1 MNRRMYSNWHIKQK
15 KKTKLLFKCMYCL
28 HNLKYMLR
36 LLLPKK
42 KKKFK
47 KKINKMLSKINY
59 VIRKFK
65 RIKHVI
71 N

>member
-15 KKTKLLFKCMYCL
+15 KKSELLFKCMYCL

-42 KKKFK
+42 KKVLKI
-47 KKINKMLSKINY
+47 KINKMLSKINY

>member
-42 KKKFK
+42 KKSFK
-47 KKINKMLSKINY
+47 NKN
-59 VIRKFK
+59 
-65 RIKHVI
+65 
-71 N
+71 

>member
-1 MNRRMYSNWHIKQK
+1 MHVLFTQFEIHVKTASTQK
-15 KKTKLLFKCMYCL
+15 KKV
-28 HNLKYMLR
+28 LKI
-36 LLLPKK
+36 
-42 KKKFK
+42 
-47 KKINKMLSKINY
+47 KINKMLSKINY

>member
-1 MNRRMYSNWHIKQK
+1 MHVLFTQFEIHVKTASTQK
-15 KKTKLLFKCMYCL
+15 KKKSL
-28 HNLKYMLR
+28 
-36 LLLPKK
+36 
-42 KKKFK
+42 K

-71 N
+71 NWEEDTIKFWKKKKEA